1 MVVAAVILVA
11 LLLLPG
17 VIAGLIARPLF
28 ITPIFTTPPM
38 STHDLR
44 YVLNQHSAGLFDIVM
59 RAVVAEFALGFLAG
73 SVAVTLARMVLR
85 QERLMPVAYAVS
97 MALAGLLVFD
107 QATAVLRYGVSEA
120 TVAMATYLIGTS
132 MGMVIAALFADN
144 TAQRETR

>member
-28 ITPIFTTPPM
+28 ITPAFTTPPL

-44 YVLNQHSAGLFDIVM
+44 HVLNQHSAGLFDILM
-59 RAVVAEFALGFLAG
+59 RSVVAEFALGFLAG

-85 QERLMPVAYAVS
+85 RERLMPVAYAVS

-107 QATAVLRYGVSEA
+107 QASAVLRFGVSEA
-120 TVAMATYLIGTS
+120 AVGMATYLIGTS
-132 MGMVIAALFADN
+132 AGLVVAATFADSK
-144 TAQRETR
+144 AQREAR